1 MTSILFPSYCLKFLF
16 ESMKLVLPDNLY
28 FTLDD
33 VHSPL
38 MNDWTRFIEK
48 WFNES
53 QIEFTDYECDIM
65 KQELLGFNN
74 FNELT
79 EGFDRVF
86 NNDLNGLEISDSYM
100 RVRSVNVIRV
110 LLHSSYPLNTR
121 SNRNTRKNK
130 TRKSVKPMSVQRR
143 NRLDP
148 YRYNLMDDSNMVRS
162 EIPLSRIQKEG
173 RESFEDVIV
182 TDENIK
188 VVAQLPINNRKEDIQ
203 VIAYSDNSVSI
214 FYLNSEGKRSSRTLA
229 LPYDIDIET
238 AKSTYR
244 NGILEIIFNRK

>member
-1 MTSILFPSYCLKFLF
+1 
-16 ESMKLVLPDNLY
+16 
-28 FTLDD
+28 
-33 VHSPL
+33 
-38 MNDWTRFIEK
+38 MNNWTTFIEK

-53 QIEFTDYECDIM
+53 QIAFSDYEFDVM
-65 KQELLGFNN
+65 KQELLLGFND

-79 EGFDRVF
+79 EDFDRVF
-86 NNDLNGLEISDSYM
+86 NDDLNELEFSESYM
-100 RVRSVNVIRV
+100 RVKSENVMKELI

-130 TRKSVKPMSVQRR
+130 TRRSVKPAPVQRR
-143 NRLDP
+143 NRLNS
-148 YRYNLMDDSNMVRS
+148 YRYTLTDDSNIAGS
-162 EIPLSRIQKEG
+162 EIPLSRVQKEG

-188 VVAQLPINNRKEDIQ
+188 VVTQLPINNRRENIQ

-214 FYLNSEGKRSSRTLA
+214 SYLNSEGKRSSRTLA
-229 LPYDIDIET
+229 LPYSINIET

-244 NGILEIIFNRK
+244 NGILEITFNRK

>member
-1 MTSILFPSYCLKFLF
+1 
-16 ESMKLVLPDNLY
+16 
-28 FTLDD
+28 
-33 VHSPL
+33 
-38 MNDWTRFIEK
+38 MNEWTRFVEK

-53 QIEFTDYECDIM
+53 QTSFAFADYEFDIM
-65 KQELLGFNN
+65 KQELLLG

-79 EGFDRVF
+79 ELTELTEDFDKVF
-86 NNDLNGLEISDSYM
+86 SDDPNELEFSESYVG
-100 RVRSVNVIRV
+100 VRSENVIKELI

-130 TRKSVKPMSVQRR
+130 TRKSVKPAPVERR
-143 NRLDP
+143 NRLDS
-148 YRYNLMDDSNMVRS
+148 YRYNPTDDSNITGS
-162 EIPLSRIQKEG
+162 KIPLSRVEQEG

-188 VVAQLPINNRKEDIQ
+188 VVTQLPINNRRESIH

-214 FYLNSEGKRSSRTLA
+214 SYLSSKGKRRSRTLF
-229 LPYDIDIET
+229 LPYGIDIET

-244 NGILEIIFNRK
+244 NGILEITFNRK